1 MTASRRPMDCKDY
14 PSCDHLKPVVEEIPS
29 NLIVIRRVF
38 LLREA
43 WRICI
48 KCPDFESEPT

>member
-1 MTASRRPMDCKDY
+1 MLESKIPMDCKNY
-14 PSCDHLKPVVEEIPS
+14 PACDHLKPVYEEIPS
-29 NLIVIRRVF
+29 NLVVIRRVF

-48 KCPDFESEPT
+48 QCPDFESEPR

>member
-1 MTASRRPMDCKDY
+1 MAERRTPMDCRNY

-48 KCPDFESEPT
+48 KCPDFESEPI